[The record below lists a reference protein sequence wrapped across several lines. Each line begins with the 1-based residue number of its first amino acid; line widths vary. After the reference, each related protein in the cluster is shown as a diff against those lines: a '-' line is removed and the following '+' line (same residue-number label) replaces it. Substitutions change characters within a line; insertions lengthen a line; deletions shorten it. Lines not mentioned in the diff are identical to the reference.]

1 MEKPQPF
8 QFEEK
13 YYYNV
18 IDLLKFNP
26 KFFFKHRCKS
36 TPKKIIEKMNIND
49 SEYIFANYNKNQNKW
64 YSDKTSKSHL
74 LLSQSWVD
82 EFFFD
87 KDEKTNSSSMD
98 EIVKKNYIFS
108 HKIDCFSPLEK
119 EESSSFKSSKKVFDA
134 HASKFSCIYLFSFG
148 KVEIIREI
156 FKIPANIHDE
166 SIVCKYGATDDI
178 LQKMKEYEKFFEEKN
193 EKVEISLAIFNYI
206 DCKHI
211 NQANCELQD
220 EMKMFQKFCSSKEKK
235 LIILD
240 GEKEIERMKKRFQKL
255 GKEFTNELLDLQH
268 KLKISEM
275 EKKIMEEKIALKEEN
290 FKLKEENYK
299 LQISLLKA
307 AASPPSASNE

>member
-18 IDLLKFNP
+18 VDLLKFNP

-87 KDEKTNSSSMD
+87 KYEKTNSSVD
-98 EIVKKNYIFS
+98 ESSKKNYIFS
-108 HKIDCFSPLEK
+108 HKIDCFSPVEK
-119 EESSSFKSSKKVFDA
+119 EESSSLKSSKKIFNA
-134 HASKFSCIYLFSFG
+134 YASKFSCIYLFSFG

-156 FKIPANIHDE
+156 LKIPTNINDD
-166 SIVCKYGATDDI
+166 SIVYKYGATDDI
-178 LQKMKEYEKFFEEKN
+178 LQKMKEYEKLFEEKN

-240 GEKEIERMKKRFQKL
+240 GEKEIERMKKRFQKM
-255 GKEFTNELLDLQH
+255 GKEFTNELLYLQH

-275 EKKIMEEKIALKEEN
+275 EKKIMEEKIALHLYT
-290 FKLKEENYK
+290 FKTPSFKYANY
-299 LQISLLKA
+299 L
-307 AASPPSASNE
+307 